1 MNNIQISLEHKYTES
16 LNATADLSLVNT
28 TTTNLNSDI
37 SKKANIID
45 VYTKVDSDITT
56 STLTS
61 KINDKA
67 NIIDVYSK
75 TDSDTKSA
83 NNHTLIYNAIAVK
96 SNSADVF
103 TKTQSG
109 SILASNNT
117 T

>member
-1 MNNIQISLEHKYTES
+1 MNNIQISLDNTYTES
-16 LNATADLSLVNT
+16 LNAKANLSFVNT

-67 NIIDVYSK
+67 NIIVYSK

-83 NNHTLIYNAIAVK
+83 NNNTLIYNAIAVK
-96 SNSADVF
+96 SNSADVY
-103 TKTQSG
+103 T
-109 SILASNNT
+109 
-117 T
+117 